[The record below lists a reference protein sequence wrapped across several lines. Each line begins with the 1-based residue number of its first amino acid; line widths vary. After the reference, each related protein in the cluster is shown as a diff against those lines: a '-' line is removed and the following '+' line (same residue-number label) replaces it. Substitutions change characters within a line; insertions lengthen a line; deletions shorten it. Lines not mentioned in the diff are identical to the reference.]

1 MKPVNNFKL
10 NRERTVDLKKFGS
23 KSTEFR
29 YSHKEM
35 LIVYIK
41 NGHARVRL
49 KSRKIRTLIESDA
62 CGSDK
67 SDKPEIRKVTR
78 ACQ

>member
-41 NGHARVRL
+41 MAMLGCALNQG
-49 KSRKIRTLIESDA
+49 KSGLL
-62 CGSDK
+62 
-67 SDKPEIRKVTR
+67 
-78 ACQ
+78 